1 MSGHYYTPTRRRT
14 AVAVGLNAALI
25 GTGLNVLRFNVATL
39 SGTGLSIANTAA
51 DGTTITV
58 TKRGLWGVHLYAQ
71 VPAQGGAAFGISL
84 AAPATAL
91 QAADNPLPATAAFTN
106 NSLLAGAAATAPAAT
121 VIPVSLYAIAVVSQD
136 DIAAGNNVI
145 RLHGND
151 GAGMALAD
159 ADIDQT
165 EAHYRVTWL
174 GDLKG
179 A

>member
-25 GTGLNVLRFNVATL
+25 GTGLNVLFFNVATL

-51 DGTTITV
+51 AGTTITV

-71 VPAQGGAAFGISL
+71 VPASGGAAFGISL

-91 QAADNPLPATAAFTN
+91 QAADNPLPATAAFAGT
-106 NSLLAGAAATAPAAT
+106 LLAGAAATAPAAT

-136 DIAAGNNVI
+136 DIVVGNNVI